1 MKADLKYPGL
11 CSQPDDSNPGGLLI
25 QPLKQFLRAQF
36 GRPTGIWGHVAGL
49 MMVRTPSNLDRIRWT
64 LSLLDVRPN
73 DRVLEV
79 GFGPGV
85 AIELLSRVVST
96 GMVVGVDHSEVMMRQ
111 AARRNSE
118 AICQG
123 RVELHV
129 GSVSAL
135 PFFNPPF
142 DKVFTINSIH
152 FWHEPD
158 EGLKNL
164 WKLIKPGGRIAV
176 TLQPRSRAATDATA
190 RAIGN
195 EVVSRLALAGFRNCH
210 LELRHTKPVAAVC
223 ALGTR

>member
-1 MKADLKYPGL
+1 MRAELKYPGL
-11 CSQPDDSNPGGLLI
+11 CSQPDHGHGGGLLI
-25 QPLKQFLRAQF
+25 QPLKRFLRAQF
-36 GRPTGIWGHVAGL
+36 GRPTGIWGHVAGM

-64 LSLLDVRPN
+64 LSLLDLRPE

-85 AIELLSRVVST
+85 AIELLSRIVSN

-111 AARRNSE
+111 AARRNAE
-118 AICQG
+118 AIRNG
-123 RVELHV
+123 RVELHT

-135 PFFNPPF
+135 PVFNLPF
-142 DKVFTINSIH
+142 DKVLTINSIH

-158 EGLKNL
+158 ECLRNL

-190 RAIGN
+190 RVIGD
-195 EVVSRLALAGFRNCH
+195 EVVSKLVLAGFRNCH
-210 LELRHTKPVAAVC
+210 LELRQTKPVAAVC